1 MVFLGHL
8 FKKFL
13 CKLVKCFFINGSQH
27 FTFSFSLYTKI
38 PFKYQLLMYRAN
50 LRFTCLLLTMC
61 TRMKA
66 FSVVAVPYSY
76 NSTLKFFPNYLRCLI
91 SVEYFFFTLFLATS
105 ILYCFTVNIYNHLV
119 SVIFLKLSHLFKMNR
134 L

>member
-1 MVFLGHL
+1 M
-8 FKKFL
+8 

-38 PFKYQLLMYRAN
+38 PFKYHLLMYCAN
-50 LRFTCLLLTMC
+50 LRFACLLLTMC

-66 FSVVAVPYSY
+66 FSVVVVPYSY

-91 SVEYFFFTLFLATS
+91 SVEYFFFTLFG
-105 ILYCFTVNIYNHLV
+105 NINFVLFHSKHLQSYSFSHFLKTLV
-119 SVIFLKLSHLFKMNR
+119 SIQNEVLITHFNFLTS
-134 L
+134 